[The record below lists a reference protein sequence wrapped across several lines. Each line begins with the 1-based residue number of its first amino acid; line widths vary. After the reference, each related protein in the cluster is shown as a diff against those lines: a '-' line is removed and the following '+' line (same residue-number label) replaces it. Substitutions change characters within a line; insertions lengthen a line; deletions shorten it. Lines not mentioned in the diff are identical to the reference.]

1 MSKFNR
7 GKTKDNLTFVSIND
21 ILFYGFNMKDAA
33 SISGVSA
40 GDLTACGHLTPTQ
53 VADNDVKILVLSP
66 NAPKP
71 ATYRKRLAN
80 NLGGQQQSFSTFVG
94 HAARITAL
102 GAGFKPAKAGK
113 GVSLRATPRNRGS
126 KITAIAEMR
135 NGLLYCWPMDAVDF
149 AAVGSELGLQNAS
162 GITTEAERKVLVMS
176 PGGGCRP
183 GVAEKELDGGGTI
196 SSFYSHGTVLPTGW
210 SIKSEESL
218 GIDGYVGT

>member
-21 ILFYGFNMKDAA
+21 ILFYAFTMKDASA
-33 SISGVSA
+33 ISGVSA
-40 GDLTACGHLTPTQ
+40 ADLTACGHQTAAQ

-71 ATYRKRLAN
+71 PTYRKRLLS
-80 NLGGQQQSFSTFVG
+80 NLGGQQQTFSTFVG
-94 HAARITAL
+94 HAAKGTAL
-102 GAGFKPAKAGK
+102 AAGFKPAKPGR

-126 KITAIAEMR
+126 KITAIAEMQ
-135 NGLLYCWPMDAVDF
+135 NGLLYCWPMDATDF

-162 GITTEAERKVLVMS
+162 GITTDAERKVLVMS

-196 SSFYSHGTVLPTGW
+196 SSFYSYGTALPTGW
-210 SIKSEESL
+210 SKKSEESL
-218 GIDGYVGT
+218 GIDTFTGN